1 MIPSVIETTSW
12 IIGISFL
19 AAILE
24 PISLPFGDAEI
35 KIISPHIDEIAE
47 AHAPPSKILKQS
59 PFAEITFSTPFI
71 FAASVA
77 PTPFGQITVELEPIL
92 AAAPISWYVVG

>member
-1 MIPSVIETTSW
+1 MP
-12 IIGISFL
+12 FL

-35 KIISPHIDEIAE
+35 KIISPHIEDNAE
-47 AHAPPSKILKQS
+47 AHAPPSKTLKQS
-59 PFAEITFSTPFI
+59 PVAEITFSTPFI
-71 FAASVA
+71 LAASEE